1 MTASFTATRTVQTT
15 VPIIVTISAVIA
27 TIPLQPYHL
36 GEARAF
42 LTVDSTSRACAKG
55 FFDELWVQGGYL
67 WVVVKTMVP
76 FFGVPIIVRHLIFRV
91 PKKGP

>member
-1 MTASFTATRTVQTT
+1 MIASFTATRTVQTT
-15 VPIIVTISAVIA
+15 IPITATISAVIA

-36 GEARAF
+36 REARPF
-42 LTVDSTSRACAKG
+42 LTVGSTSRACAKG
-55 FFDELWVQGGYL
+55 LFDELGVQGGWL

-76 FFGVPIIVRHLIFRV
+76 FLGVPIIVRHLIFRV